1 MSIQLSPVLA
11 VSVSPLA
18 TASPSN
24 DKEGASS
31 DARWAA
37 WVERTRQ
44 HDRAFK
50 RKLRVGLLAAAGIG
64 LLVALVVLSFA
75 AGAR

>member
-1 MSIQLSPVLA
+1 MSIHSLPVLA
-11 VSVSPLA
+11 LSVSPLA
-18 TASPSN
+18 AASPSD
-24 DKEGASS
+24 DKDGASS

-50 RKLRVGLLAAAGIG
+50 RKLRLGLLAAAGIG
-64 LLVALVVLSFA
+64 LLVALVVLGFT